1 MISQDIFTSDNKILM
16 RNFNCEIHYKDWRM
30 KEGGKSRTSR
40 LSVTAMVE
48 VMKCIRNGT
57 PGRQN
62 LVPAKESD
70 MYVYWRRFMDMSLME
85 VFM

>member
-1 MISQDIFTSDNKILM
+1 
-16 RNFNCEIHYKDWRM
+16 M

-48 VMKCIRNGT
+48 VMKCIRYGT